1 MTGAEPAGSGTALV
15 TVTHD
20 SERELRALLDSVS
33 RHLPGAAVVVV
44 DSGSSDGSVDV
55 ARVWDGGARVI
66 EMGANV
72 GFGRAVN
79 AGLREVTEPVT
90 VVLNPDVELLDGSLA
105 ELARE
110 ARRTDRPERLL
121 APLVLLPDGSRQD
134 SAQAE
139 PGSAPLLLRAL
150 VPAEALP
157 GPLRRAV
164 DPWRSDHPRPVG
176 WAVGC
181 CIASRTETL
190 RRLGPFDEGI
200 FLYGEDLEL
209 CLRAA
214 DQGVQTWF
222 WPSARVRHERAHST
236 DRAFGGEAFEL
247 LARQRRDVV
256 ARRRGPARARLD
268 DWLMLATLAN
278 RIALKTLLRR
288 SSAPERGRLAA
299 LRRVRRAG

>member
-1 MTGAEPAGSGTALV
+1 
-15 TVTHD
+15 
-20 SERELRALLDSVS
+20 
-33 RHLPGAAVVVV
+33 
-44 DSGSSDGSVDV
+44 
-55 ARVWDGGARVI
+55 
-66 EMGANV
+66 
-72 GFGRAVN
+72 VN

-90 VVLNPDVELLDGSLA
+90 VVLNPDVELLDSSLA
-105 ELARE
+105 GLARE
-110 ARRTDRPERLL
+110 ASRTDRPERLL

-139 PGSAPLLLRAL
+139 PGSAPLWLRAL

-164 DPWRSDHPRPVG
+164 DPWRSERPRRVG

-181 CIASRTETL
+181 CIGARTETL

-209 CLRAA
+209 GLRAA
-214 DQGVQTWF
+214 DEGVETWF
-222 WPSARVRHERAHST
+222 WPSARIRHERAHAT

-247 LARQRRDVV
+247 LARRRRDVV

-268 DWLMLATLAN
+268 DWLMLATLVN
-278 RIALKTLLRR
+278 RVALKTLLRR
-288 SSAPERGRLAA
+288 SSEPERARLAA